1 MKKFLLLL
9 ILALSS
15 CESTLDRS
23 EILQSF
29 KKETQEPYK
38 PHSQFESRDLGTDK
52 SLQKKVQVALFLPF
66 SGKNKELGWN
76 LLNAA
81 SMSIFDNDLTHNIEL
96 VLIDSKDS
104 EEEARKAFLKI
115 VESNIKIVIG
125 PIFSQTVE
133 SIDDLAKKHGITVI
147 SFSNNR
153 ELMDKTNSEGGVF
166 LAGIAPE
173 TQVDRIVGYAL
184 SQGKSSFSI
193 IAPKNQY
200 GTAITAL
207 FKRMVKGRDGVFVT
221 SEFYD
226 QGGKDLDRIVNH
238 AINAFVISPNSKK
251 TKKDVIAESD
261 RTYSQILMIPESGKI
276 LSKIV
281 AEIKAQNTDERNFQ
295 IVGTNQWD
303 DTSTFSDYNL
313 IGGWFAAPE
322 NEKFRDFE
330 KAYYQNY
337 SKFPPRIASIS
348 YDMVAAV
355 SKLIDLKKGQTPS
368 IADFTSSIPSSNNGF
383 SGIDGMFRFIPNGLV
398 QRNLAV
404 LRIGNNRFETIE
416 KPTEKFL
423 QY

>member
-1 MKKFLLLL
+1 MKKIFL
-9 ILALSS
+9 ILIFVLTS
-15 CESTLDRS
+15 CESTLERDK
-23 EILQSF
+23 ILQSF
-29 KKETQEPYK
+29 KKETQETYQT
-38 PHSQFESRDLGTDK
+38 HNQFESRDLSTDK

-66 SGKNKELGWN
+66 SGKNKELGWS

-81 SMSIFDNDLTHNIEL
+81 SMSIFDNDLAHNIEL
-96 VLIDSKDS
+96 VLFDSKDS
-104 EEEARKAFLKI
+104 EAEARKAFLEI
-115 VESNIKIVIG
+115 VERDIKIVIG

-133 SIDDLAKKHGITVI
+133 SIEDLAKKNGITVI

-153 ELMDKTNSEGGVF
+153 ELSDKTNSEGGIF

-173 TQVDRIVGYAL
+173 TQIDRIVSYAL
-184 SQGKSSFSI
+184 SQGKNSFSI
-193 IAPKNQY
+193 ISPKNQY
-200 GTAITAL
+200 GTAVTAL
-207 FKRMVKGRDGVFVT
+207 FKRVVKGRDGVFVT

-226 QGGKDLDRIVNH
+226 QNGKDLDRIVNH
-238 AINAFVISPNSKK
+238 TINAFVISKNSKK

-261 RTYSQILMIPESGKI
+261 RTYSKIIMIPESGKI

-281 AEIKAQNTDERNFQ
+281 AEIKAQNVDERDFQ

-303 DTSTFSDYNL
+303 DNSTFSDYNL
-313 IGGWFAAPE
+313 IGGWFASPE

-330 KAYYQNY
+330 KNYYKNY
-337 SKFPPRIASIS
+337 NKFPPRIASIS

-355 SKLIDLKKGQTPS
+355 SKLIDLKQGQTPT
-368 IADFTSSIPSSNNGF
+368 IKDFTGANLSPNNGF
-383 SGIDGMFRFIPNGLV
+383 VGIDGAFRFIPNGLV

-404 LRIGNNRFETIE
+404 LRVGNSRFETIE

>member
-9 ILALSS
+9 ILVLSS
-15 CESTLDRS
+15 CESNLDRNK
-23 EILQSF
+23 ILQSF
-29 KKETQEPYK
+29 KKETQESYK
-38 PHSQFESRDLGTDK
+38 THNQFESRDLVIDK

-81 SMSIFDNDLTHNIEL
+81 SMSIFDNDLAHNIEL
-96 VLIDSKDS
+96 ILIDSKES
-104 EEEARKAFLKI
+104 EAEARKAFLEI
-115 VESNIKIVIG
+115 VDRKIKIVIG
-125 PIFSQTVE
+125 PVFSQTAE
-133 SIDDLAKKHGITVI
+133 SISDLAIKHGITVI
-147 SFSNNR
+147 SLSNNR
-153 ELMDKTNSEGGVF
+153 ELINKTNSEGGVF
-166 LAGIAPE
+166 IAGIAPE
-173 TQVDRIVGYAL
+173 TQIDKIISYAL
-184 SQGKSSFSI
+184 SQKKSSFSI

-200 GTAITAL
+200 GTSITAL

-226 QGGKDLDRIVNH
+226 QNGKDLDRIVNH

-251 TKKDVIAESD
+251 TKNDVIAESD
-261 RTYSQILMIPESGKI
+261 RTYSKVIMIPESGKI
-276 LSKIV
+276 LSKII
-281 AEIKAQNTDERNFQ
+281 AEIKAQNVDERDFQ

-303 DTSTFSDYNL
+303 DNSTFSDYNL
-313 IGGWFAAPE
+313 IGSWFAAPE
-322 NEKFRDFE
+322 NEKFRSFE
-330 KAYYQNY
+330 KIYYQNY
-337 SKFPPRIASIS
+337 NKFPPRIASIS

-368 IADFTSSIPSSNNGF
+368 IKDFTGANLSPNNGF

-404 LRIGNNRFETIE
+404 LKVGNNRFETIE